1 MKAIVV
7 RDTGG
12 PESLI
17 LETVPDP
24 VPGPRDVLIEVAA
37 CGVCTHD
44 VVVRNG
50 VFRRGVQMPLIP
62 GHEVSGVV
70 RAIGLDVRS
79 FAIGDRVASVQRSH
93 VCGACGYCR
102 TGRETICPDQIFLG
116 DQGLN
121 GGYADY
127 VLVEEDNLA
136 RVPDGVDLQS
146 ASIVACT
153 IGTVLNGIR
162 DVGCVRPG
170 ETVLVTGSGGGLGAH
185 AVQVAKLAGARV
197 LAQTTT
203 PAKADLIRALG
214 VEEVV
219 LTERG
224 TDFSGLVKDLTAGV
238 GVDVVVDTVGTPVFR
253 SVLRSMAPGARWLLI
268 GQLTGDFVQFNPAQ
282 LFSRGISMLSAV
294 STTRKQLQDC
304 LELVA
309 RGDLKPIIERLMPLS
324 EAALAHKAVEA
335 GSSFGRLVLTP
346 NPGTS

>member
-7 RDTGG
+7 RRPGG
-12 PESLI
+12 PETLV

-24 VPGPRDVLIEVAA
+24 APGPRDVLIEVAA

-50 VFRRGVQMPLIP
+50 AFRRGVEMPVIP
-62 GHEVSGVV
+62 GHEVAGVV
-70 RAIGLDVRS
+70 RAIGADVRL
-79 FAIGDRVASVQRSH
+79 FAVGDRVASVQRSH
-93 VCGACGYCR
+93 ICGACGYCR

-116 DQGLN
+116 DRGLN

-127 VLVEEDNLA
+127 ALVEEDNLA
-136 RVPDGVDLQS
+136 KVPDGVDLQT

-153 IGTVLNGIR
+153 VGTVLNGIR
-162 DVGCVRPG
+162 DVAGVRPG

-197 LAQTTT
+197 LAQTTS
-203 PAKADLIRALG
+203 PGKADRIRALG
-214 VEEVV
+214 VDEVV
-219 LTERG
+219 LAERG
-224 TDFSGLVKDLTAGV
+224 ADFSEIVKALTGGV

-253 SVLRSMAPGARWLLI
+253 PVLRSLAPGGRWLLI

-282 LFSRGISMLSAV
+282 LFSRGISMLAAV

-304 LELVA
+304 LALVA
-309 RGDLKPIIERLMPLS
+309 QGRLRPIIERALPLS
-324 EAALAHKAVEA
+324 QAAQAHEAVEA
-335 GSSFGRLVLTP
+335 GASFGRLVLVPALETV
-346 NPGTS
+346 